1 MSEKHAWLKLIAFT
15 IGVVAVVSSI
25 SANFAWSWFVA
36 ERDVNIVMG
45 APTSYSNAVGQEL
58 DEWLKL
64 NDVSSSVSVNEDTL
78 SAVADVNNA
87 GDEIAD
93 PEAINVGFVA
103 QRINADQFPYVDSL
117 GTIASQPLLIFAR
130 AELGNKLTLTDLAN
144 KEVSIGVPGSD
155 VNQLMVEIFDKIGF
169 SETVDIRND
178 PTSVGVEQLL
188 AGEIDALALLTS
200 LGTPLVGELA
210 IDPDLVIV
218 NLDRSSALAFQ
229 LDFAQPATIP
239 PSFINYARGIPV
251 EPITTVAVELT
262 VIASQFLDEPNVLLI
277 AQQLSILDPRMRLP
291 TDKSEKEAYP
301 TFKNT
306 QFPVSEIARD
316 YYRDGAPWH
325 YQVFPPTLISY
336 VWVPISRLIAVTL
349 LILLVFRYLV
359 PQLRKLRYRSI
370 GAELAL
376 ELRLSHLERRHREGK
391 PLNERQVRELERLVA
406 RIDAPKPDPD
416 KKIKERALLLL
427 GHQDEVVASE

>member
-15 IGVVAVVSSI
+15 IGVVAVVSAI
-25 SANFAWSWFVA
+25 SVNFAWSWFVA
-36 ERDVNIVMG
+36 ERNVNIVMG

-78 SAVADVNNA
+78 SAVADV
-87 GDEIAD
+87 EYSEETAD

-103 QRINADQFPYVDSL
+103 QRINADQFPNVVSL

-144 KEVSIGVPGSD
+144 KKVSIGVPGSD
-155 VNQLMVEIFDKIGF
+155 VNQLMVEIFDSIGF
-169 SETVDIRND
+169 SETVEIRND

-200 LGTPLVGELA
+200 LGTPVVGELA

-262 VIASQFLDEPNVLLI
+262 VIANQYLDEPNVLLI

-349 LILLVFRYLV
+349 LILLVFRFLV

-416 KKIKERALLLL
+416 KKIKKRALLLL